1 MSSYQQQQPTS
12 TTADDGDGNDNNCSL
27 PPPGYE
33 SSTTTDAPVPLP
45 GTTTAV
51 PPLPHEPPVGDA
63 SSRQERKLFVG
74 GLPSSCDKEQF
85 DMHFGQFGSIKD
97 SIVMTDRVT
106 GRTRG
111 FGFVT
116 YTTLDATELCLASG
130 PHVLMDKMVDV
141 KRATIQGPPPPQHSN
156 RGGDFMSPP
165 SGGMFGGSDG
175 GSMGKGRG
183 PSMYDDGYGDMYPPA
198 AGGRVSMPPPSSPFN
213 DGSGYNPCKLFIG
226 GIPSDMDQVR
236 LDQFFCRYGNIVDSV
251 VMKDRITGRP
261 RGFAYVTYSTPE
273 EAQAAMD
280 AGDANVLDGKWVDVK
295 IATRGSSA
303 PGSASSPSG
312 PPPGFSPLPFHRG
325 SSAPI
330 DTGSGP
336 GPLRHYPQPRSSSGP
351 PLPDGSGSV
360 AGDNPSK
367 VFIGGVP
374 TSVDNGQL
382 QEVMS
387 QYGSVV
393 DCIIMTDRMTGRPRG
408 FAYCTYTTPEEAQA
422 ACNGGSNNSIDGHW
436 LDVKPATR
444 DPAICGPGRSSS
456 RGGRPPMDHHDHNR
470 HQFGY
475 QARGFGS
482 PYGQSRGEG
491 SFGRDGRY
499 DMAYNN
505 QGMYPYPQQY
515 PTRTPY
521 GMPQQQQTSP
531 YPPQQQQPQAI
542 HPASVVWT
550 SSSSSSTTAP
560 ARRSVLD
567 NHHERLFHIRG
578 DTFRELGRNLSAA
591 VGKRTRKAF
600 QDDLEV
606 WTSLDL
612 VKKWQTIASAA
623 ARATKHLSP
632 SLYDFFE
639 GMDESLSSPEVGLG
653 GSVWQLLTMYEMDM
667 YVYRYAARCSVCSS
681 RIMDIPRRKCMCRS
695 WCNKCYKAASKPQFC
710 DICKFAVREV
720 HQIEPSKKMGTE
732 GVDQASTTLLHD
744 KTGGANCCCSPR
756 VVKGRCTGFGSPR
769 SGICAQTVDMSC
781 DTYNHGRD
789 DACYLINLPT
799 GHRDWALVYD
809 VGCIASPIGINSRG
823 VAMCLYNLYNTAGHG
838 YERALADSSTKESAE
853 VLPMA
858 VLQWAVLLGELDTI
872 EKIEGMLRKAL
883 RDIGLYTSAALVI
896 TCTNNPGEVLEA
908 EMAGN
913 DIWTRVVEAAGG
925 DEDKEKGM
933 VIRANHSQPTSSIK
947 PTEDIPKDVSESSH
961 DRLTKLTESLVA
973 AAPAG
978 ATNEHQ
984 CNKEPRLSTDGVVP
998 ANISAREVLSQEPI
1012 QEDDTLATVVLRPRE
1027 GIMDIRFK
1035 LGTRIKVTIK
1045 RGTWLQ
1051 FGGGDDNNVHGGD

>member
-1 MSSYQQQQPTS
+1 M
-12 TTADDGDGNDNNCSL
+12 C
-27 PPPGYE
+27 PP
-33 SSTTTDAPVPLP
+33 
-45 GTTTAV
+45 
-51 PPLPHEPPVGDA
+51 
-63 SSRQERKLFVG
+63 R
-74 GLPSSCDKEQF
+74 
-85 DMHFGQFGSIKD
+85 
-97 SIVMTDRVT
+97 
-106 GRTRG
+106 
-111 FGFVT
+111 
-116 YTTLDATELCLASG
+116 
-130 PHVLMDKMVDV
+130 
-141 KRATIQGPPPPQHSN
+141 
-156 RGGDFMSPP
+156 
-165 SGGMFGGSDG
+165 
-175 GSMGKGRG
+175 
-183 PSMYDDGYGDMYPPA
+183 
-198 AGGRVSMPPPSSPFN
+198 
-213 DGSGYNPCKLFIG
+213 
-226 GIPSDMDQVR
+226 
-236 LDQFFCRYGNIVDSV
+236 
-251 VMKDRITGRP
+251 
-261 RGFAYVTYSTPE
+261 
-273 EAQAAMD
+273 
-280 AGDANVLDGKWVDVK
+280 
-295 IATRGSSA
+295 
-303 PGSASSPSG
+303 
-312 PPPGFSPLPFHRG
+312 
-325 SSAPI
+325 
-330 DTGSGP
+330 
-336 GPLRHYPQPRSSSGP
+336 
-351 PLPDGSGSV
+351 
-360 AGDNPSK
+360 
-367 VFIGGVP
+367 
-374 TSVDNGQL
+374 
-382 QEVMS
+382 
-387 QYGSVV
+387 
-393 DCIIMTDRMTGRPRG
+393 
-408 FAYCTYTTPEEAQA
+408 
-422 ACNGGSNNSIDGHW
+422 
-436 LDVKPATR
+436 
-444 DPAICGPGRSSS
+444 
-456 RGGRPPMDHHDHNR
+456 
-470 HQFGY
+470 
-475 QARGFGS
+475 
-482 PYGQSRGEG
+482 
-491 SFGRDGRY
+491 
-499 DMAYNN
+499 
-505 QGMYPYPQQY
+505 
-515 PTRTPY
+515 
-521 GMPQQQQTSP
+521 
-531 YPPQQQQPQAI
+531 AI

-550 SSSSSSTTAP
+550 SSSSSSSTTAP

-632 SLYDFFE
+632 SLYEFFE

-653 GSVWQLLTMYEMDM
+653 GSIWQLVTMYEMDM

-720 HQIEPSKKMGTE
+720 HQIEPSKKKGTE
-732 GVDQASTTLLHD
+732 EIDQASTTLLHD
-744 KTGGANCCCSPR
+744 KTGDATCCCSPR

-799 GHRDWALVYD
+799 GHQDWALVYD

-838 YERALADSSTKESAE
+838 YERALAGSSTEESAE

-896 TCTNNPGEVLEA
+896 TCTNSPGEVLEA

-913 DIWTRVVEAAGG
+913 DIWTRVVEAAEG
-925 DEDKEKGM
+925 DEDKDKGM
-933 VIRANHSQPTSSIK
+933 VIRANHSQPTSSIR

-961 DRLTKLTESLVA
+961 DRLTKLTESLLA

-978 ATNEHQ
+978 ATDDHQ
-984 CNKEPRLSTDGVVP
+984 CNKEPRLSTDAVVP
-998 ANISAREVLSQEPI
+998 ANISAREVLSHEPI